1 MESSLKAVML
11 ILSILKDQF
20 TLQNL
25 VKQVEVYIKL
35 IGQLILAHVH
45 LLEPVEVQLLT
56 GPQPLQKIGQYLP
69 QIALSEMVV
78 ETIMISVTLELL
90 SQVTRSMLSM
100 VYIQSE
106 DLTQLVTQRV
116 LSRFLCQ
123 LNRNLLDLYLLLKN
137 GLSILP
143 N

>member
-137 GLSILP
+137 GLSTLP

>member
-1 MESSLKAVML
+1 ML

-56 GPQPLQKIGQYLP
+56 GPQPLRKIGLYLP

>member
-56 GPQPLQKIGQYLP
+56 GPQLLQKIGQYLP
-69 QIALSEMVV
+69 QIALSEMVA

>member
-100 VYIQSE
+100 VFIQSE
-106 DLTQLVTQRV
+106 DLTRLVTQRV

-137 GLSILP
+137 GLSTLP